1 MNELAIRILQP
12 EEGRFLR
19 RIEWNAQEFESWMQE
34 LSTKYTDAAIITPDD
49 LKASKADRTELN
61 KIKKAISDRRI
72 EVKKAVME
80 PYETFEREL
89 TAATE
94 AIERVSA
101 SIDKS
106 IKDYE
111 ASEKKAKRDRIKQM
125 FDKEVKNPFYAKIDP
140 KEMGFLEFDR
150 VFDPKWL
157 NASAKMAKVEK
168 ELNEK
173 LAKIEEDL
181 STILTMDTDPAFRAG
196 ALQEYKRSLDLGEAL
211 KAHADM
217 QARAQR
223 EQEARRREE
232 EERLRREAEAAER
245 KRREDMAALR
255 ERLAAEQQAAAP
267 APQDDRAGASVSG
280 FKVQGQ
286 GNPQAYSQ
294 NATQGQD
301 GGKFG
306 HPGTMD
312 NGIRYSSAP
321 PNARIDP
328 YEGLPET
335 GGVVPQGRLA
345 APVPPQMP
353 AQVPPQP
360 PKMMFTEFR
369 VEGTRE
375 QLLALKDYMD
385 RNGLRYG
392 PVKRG

>member
-232 EERLRREAEAAER
+232 AEAAER
-245 KRREDMAALR
+245 KRQQEMAALR
-255 ERLAAEQQAAAP
+255 ERLSAEQQKPAVS

-280 FKVQGQ
+280 FKVHGQ

-294 NATQGQD
+294 NATQGQRD
-301 GGKFG
+301 GKFG
-306 HPGTMD
+306 PSGTMD

-335 GGVVPQGRLA
+335 GGVVPQGRPA

-353 AQVPPQP
+353 AQVPPQQ